1 MTSTRDTAQ
10 AIFSVVAAA
19 WKRCITYA
27 TWMLGCYASGGGSCG
42 GSSLT
47 INRDCAD
54 GPMLV
59 PVRMYHLGTYRCT
72 RGYRLFAFLMWGAG
86 ISFQS

>member
-1 MTSTRDTAQ
+1 MTSTGDTAQ
-10 AIFSVVAAA
+10 AIFSVEAAA
-19 WKRCITYA
+19 WKRRITDA
-27 TWMLGCYASGGGSCG
+27 TRMLGCYASGGGSCG

-59 PVRMYHLGTYRCT
+59 PIRMYHLGIHRRP

-86 ISFQS
+86 ISFQP